1 MSYTLLAV
9 LSIAAVV
16 VIDLYVM
23 RTRLITRR
31 IFWTSYAIIVFFQLV
46 TNGVLTGFRIVRY
59 DGEVIIGGSTPVD
72 QAPAMFGD
80 GRIMFA
86 PVEDLMFGF
95 SLVLLTLVLV

>member
-59 DGEVIIGGSTPVD
+59 DGEVIIGG
-72 QAPAMFGD
+72 
-80 GRIMFA
+80 
-86 PVEDLMFGF
+86 
-95 SLVLLTLVLV
+95 LLRLTKHPRCSVTVGSCLPQLRT